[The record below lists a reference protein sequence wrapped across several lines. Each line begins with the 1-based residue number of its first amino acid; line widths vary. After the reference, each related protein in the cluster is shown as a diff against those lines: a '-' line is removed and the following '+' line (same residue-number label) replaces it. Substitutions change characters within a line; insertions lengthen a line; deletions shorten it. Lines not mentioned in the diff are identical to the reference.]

1 MQDVFDYI
9 QSLYPTSSGAA
20 KTPERQEEINFVFH
34 RSTEGY
40 KEVELIFY
48 AYDSTDCLVSL
59 NGEARLTVSRS
70 SVENII
76 NDISKLITE
85 GEEEP
90 AEE

>member
-1 MQDVFDYI
+1 MGAMWPWTI
-9 QSLYPTSSGAA
+9 CPSLSGAGRP
-20 KTPERQEEINFVFH
+20 KLCLSPR
-34 RSTEGY
+34 TEGY

-76 NDISKLITE
+76 NDISKLITA
-85 GEEEP
+85 GEEQP
-90 AEE
+90 TEE

>member
-1 MQDVFDYI
+1 M
-9 QSLYPTSSGAA
+9 
-20 KTPERQEEINFVFH
+20 
-34 RSTEGY
+34 
-40 KEVELIFY
+40 ELIFY

-76 NDISKLITE
+76 NDISKLIAE
-85 GEEEP
+85 GEEQP

>member
-1 MQDVFDYI
+1 M
-9 QSLYPTSSGAA
+9 
-20 KTPERQEEINFVFH
+20 
-34 RSTEGY
+34 
-40 KEVELIFY
+40 ELIFY

-76 NDISKLITE
+76 NDIDTLIAE
-85 GEEEP
+85 GKEQP